1 MYQKEKNQDKRK
13 NVLLFGS
20 VMILLCIAFLIQ
32 ACILPRRAA
41 RIEIVQNGTVS
52 AVFSMDETET
62 LRVEGADGNYNIV
75 HIEQGTVWVSDA
87 DCGNHDCIRQ
97 GKISKV
103 GQSIICL
110 PHQMIIRIVGE
121 GETEYDAVSQ

>member
-1 MYQKEKNQDKRK
+1 
-13 NVLLFGS
+13 
-20 VMILLCIAFLIQ
+20 
-32 ACILPRRAA
+32 
-41 RIEIVQNGTVS
+41 
-52 AVFSMDETET
+52 MDETET
-62 LRVEGADGNYNIV
+62 FKVEGADGNYNIV

-87 DCGNHDCIRQ
+87 DCSNHDCIRQ

>member
-13 NVLLFGS
+13 NVLLLGS
-20 VMILLCIAFLIQ
+20 VMILLCIAFLIR
-32 ACILPRRAA
+32 ACILPQRAA

-62 LRVEGADGNYNIV
+62 FKVEGADGNYNIV